1 MLMTTEIYRL
11 KPSAYVRQ
19 IMVRWLWRY
28 WWALLLPVAA
38 MLVLGAAV
46 DVRFIFVALMLLF
59 LIAPFAL
66 FHVYFSYALKPE
78 AAASSGWQRLE
89 LDDDATLRT
98 VRATAPGSEHPDP
111 GAGTVIAE
119 VSVREMRGVTT
130 SGAAVAVVTGKRP
143 DSLIVIPDEAFS
155 GDSDMKRRFVEYLC
169 AKIEGNRV
177 NLQS

>member
-19 IMVRWLWRY
+19 IMARWLGRY
-28 WWALLLPVAA
+28 WWALLSPVVAA
-38 MLVLGAAV
+38 LVLGATV
-46 DVRFIFVALMLLF
+46 DVRFFFVALMLLF

-78 AAASSGWQRLE
+78 AAASSGWQHLE
-89 LDDDATLRT
+89 LDDDGTLRT

-111 GAGTVIAE
+111 DAGDVIAE
-119 VSVREMRGVTT
+119 VRTGNMRGITT
-130 SGAAVAVVTGKRP
+130 SGAGVAVVTGKRP
-143 DSLIVIPDEAFS
+143 DNLMVIPDEAFS
-155 GDSDMKRRFVEYLC
+155 GDADMKRRFVEYLC
-169 AKIEGNRV
+169 TKIEGNRV